1 MSEQHLTPE
10 RISALLEEPWADMEA
25 GGHLEG
31 CSACR
36 RDYEHMSRMRMAL
49 SALDDL
55 EPPPGE
61 WAAIEARLD
70 ASPYVSRNVVPLR
83 RPPFWRAGNWP
94 LQAAAAFALFA
105 GGLLAGTQLVDSG
118 PPGEPFDPDRLP
130 VAVAPVNSP
139 DADLGPEEAYLSTL
153 ARLDAMRSPV
163 RLAEL
168 EREDGT
174 LDPMATAQL
183 LAQLNA
189 LILASQAAVEE
200 SPGDPVVNE
209 MLFQLMEQREAI
221 TNRMYESTR
230 LTSTE
235 SW

>member
-31 CSACR
+31 CTICR

-55 EPPPGE
+55 EPPAGE

-70 ASPYVSRNVVPLR
+70 ASPFIARDVVPLH
-83 RPPFWRAGNWP
+83 RPPFWRFGSWP
-94 LQAAAAFALFA
+94 MQAAAAFALFA
-105 GGLLAGTQLVDSG
+105 GGLLAGTQLVERG

-130 VAVAPVNSP
+130 VAVSPVTSP
-139 DADLGPEEAYLSTL
+139 GADLAPEEAYLSTL
-153 ARLDAMRSPV
+153 SQLDAMRSPV
-163 RLAEL
+163 QMAEL

-174 LDPMATAQL
+174 LDPVATAQL

-189 LILASQAAVEE
+189 LIQASEAAVEE
-200 SPGDPVVNE
+200 SPGDPIVNG

-221 TNRMYESTR
+221 TRRMYESSR
-230 LTSTE
+230 LTTTE

>member
-1 MSEQHLTPE
+1 MSKQHLTPE

-25 GGHLEG
+25 GAHLER
-31 CSACR
+31 CPACR

-55 EPPPGE
+55 EPPQGE

-70 ASPYVSRNVVPLR
+70 ASPYVSKDVVPLR
-83 RPPFWRAGNWP
+83 QPSFWRFGNWP
-94 LQAAAAFALFA
+94 VQAAAAFALFA

-118 PPGEPFDPDRLP
+118 PPGEPFDPASLP
-130 VAVAPVNSP
+130 MAVAPANASG
-139 DADLGPEEAYLSTL
+139 AELEPEEAYRSTL
-153 ARLDAMRSPV
+153 AQLDALRSPV
-163 RLAEL
+163 QVAEL

-174 LDPMATAQL
+174 LDPVATAQL

-189 LILASQAAVEE
+189 LIQASEAAVQE
-200 SPGDPVVNE
+200 SPGDPVVNG
-209 MLFQLMEQREAI
+209 MLFQLMEQREII
-221 TNRMYESTR
+221 TRRMYESAR
-230 LTSTE
+230 LTTTE